1 MNQSFDPLHTNASQK
16 QELQPYHV
24 VYLVKRPA
32 YEFIF
37 AIPKTPQP
45 FSGGKKPFFQLYFHP
60 HRNQQGVVLQ
70 LDELQDFYESLS
82 HLMKYLQIE
91 RQRRQGMD

>member
-1 MNQSFDPLHTNASQK
+1 MNRSSDPLDTDDSQE

-37 AIPKTPQP
+37 AIPKTPPP
-45 FSGGKKPFFQLYFHP
+45 FSGGKKPFFQVYFHP
-60 HRNQQGVVLQ
+60 HRNYQGVVLQ
-70 LDELQDFYESLS
+70 LDELQDFYDSLS
-82 HLMKYLQIE
+82 HLMEYLQIE
-91 RQRRQGMD
+91 RQRCQGMD